1 MKKKLPTKGF
11 GDSNSQKKSVKK
23 TPRKK
28 NTKINRLPTEVK
40 G

>member
-28 NTKINRLPTEVK
+28 KH
-40 G
+40 